1 MNIEHK
7 KLTQGYK
14 DNELYALLN
23 IALNPK
29 YLHCI
34 WKDLKLLYKI
44 VSKNSDVVEFKTK
57 VDLFSACA
65 TFITEKSAVYSY

>member
-1 MNIEHK
+1 M
-7 KLTQGYK
+7 
-14 DNELYALLN
+14 LN

-34 WKDLKLLYKI
+34 WKDLRLIYKI
-44 VSKNSDVVEFKTK
+44 VSKNSDVIEFKTK

-65 TFITEKSAVYSY
+65 TFITEKSAVVRY